1 MFKNVL
7 LKILAIGA
15 MVSVSLLGANQLDD
29 IKKAGVIKVAVPQD
43 FAPFGSMAKDMSIQG
58 YDVDMAKY
66 IAKDLGVKLKIVPVT
81 SANRIPYLQT
91 GKADLIISSLGK
103 NPARQKAID
112 FTDAYAP
119 FFLGVFGSK
128 DVNVSSVEDL
138 KGKTVGVTRGSVE
151 DIELSKLVDSSVT
164 IKRFEDNSITISAFI
179 SGQVKL
185 IATGNIIVS
194 DIAKKYPN
202 TAPEAKFSIKDS
214 PCYIGLKKKQPE
226 LTAYLND
233 LISDLKSNGKLN
245 ETSKK
250 WFKINLPKDL

>member
-7 LKILAIGA
+7 FKAVAIGA
-15 MVSVSLLGANQLDD
+15 LLSASLLNANQLAD
-29 IKKAGVIKVAVPQD
+29 IKKSGVIKVAVPQD
-43 FAPFGSMAKDMSIQG
+43 FSPFGSVAKDMSIQG
-58 YDVDMAKY
+58 YDVDMAQY
-66 IAKDLGVKLKIVPVT
+66 IATDLGVKLKLVPVT

-119 FFLGVFGSK
+119 FFLGVFGTK
-128 DVNVSSVEDL
+128 DVKVSSAADL

-164 IKRFEDNSITISAFI
+164 IKRFEDNSITISAFV

-202 TAPEAKFSIKDS
+202 TAPETKFAIKNS

-226 LTAYLND
+226 LTAYLNG
-233 LISDLKSNGKLN
+233 LIKDLKANGKLN
-245 ETSKK
+245 TTSQK
-250 WFKINLPKDL
+250 WLKIDLPKDL